1 MRSFLSAD
9 REGQRN
15 ERRIERTWC
24 AVVLVLVI
32 AGMIIPTGFAEAGAV
47 TTLIN
52 TLLVVIA
59 KVLEWIIFFIGRLV
73 ILIVDVVIQV
83 AQYNH
88 FVDSA
93 PVRNGWPLVRDVTNM
108 FFIVILLIVAFGT
121 IVQYEKLH
129 YRKILPKLLLM
140 AVLVNFSLT
149 LIGLLIDFSQV
160 LMLTF
165 VNGFKAA
172 AGGNFVEALK
182 LNQVMKLTSEQAEI
196 KAQMGSDTPSDPFI
210 VKIVIAEMLAIFF
223 LGITITM
230 LLIML
235 VYLLARI
242 VGLWIA
248 LILSPLALFATAL
261 PEFLAKKI
269 SRVADGYWKKLGA
282 LLSGGPM
289 MAFFLWLTLAT
300 VQGEGF
306 GGFTDKDAAQ
316 QAEVA
321 GVLTKQSGF
330 ATAIAN
336 VEDVATFFVA
346 IIMLLMGVK
355 AAVEV
360 TDVISPKA
368 AAIGGKIRDV
378 GVKGAKFA
386 AYGGMMMAGAGAAR
400 GAAYAA
406 RGAYRAGRYGAGA
419 VGGAAGRGID
429 RRVDI
434 TGRGGRF
441 MQRAGATLGSTALMG
456 AGARMA
462 GVRPGARREM
472 GAKMEKGLANLP
484 MGQRLGQLEKLSKSR
499 NVDRAQAAQLQLT
512 KLASTP
518 DGIGAKSKQ
527 FEEEAAAKGIPEGKE
542 RKAYAEVRARQYT
555 GQQLSELEARSRE
568 THDEDSL
575 KTVRDRIEQRPD
587 LIQDDGKFHDR
598 MTSMADDGVR
608 EMKKKIKSPA
618 YQDSRVWDSLFRST
632 DALNADGTENK
643 ESGFNKELLNA
654 GGTAGI
660 IGQQR
665 LAELQEASEKTKHK
679 GNVKAFLEDE
689 EAFAT
694 SGLAGTFY
702 ARAGAGKYE
711 AVNKADIKI
720 EPEVAKTGKAPR
732 VERRAGEISA
742 GQQRVAD
749 RRAALAQHRRDR
761 GMSPSEHDDTTR
773 AAHSEMGRSQFAV
786 MQAGG
791 SLQEA
796 TGADA
801 QGTFTTQDDSR
812 AFGMAVTQMHQAGNT
827 DVKVYNNMDVD
838 ALNANPGQVNE
849 ARSTFVQNTNVD
861 QVKKS
866 YERAQKSGD
875 TRTLQSVA
883 NMAKAIDTEGSHVQ
897 KMISGQNKAT
907 DKYNKGAVGA
917 GRSPRDR
924 VNTADVIEAA
934 KKNDQGALKSALGD
948 SGLVMDMNDA
958 KALMKRE
965 AVKSDAVLRSYT
977 KHASSRAKSSLRR
990 AASREGRAG
999 RQERKWERGAAA
1011 AGEGGGPDIE
1021 PPRAGGAPRRTP
1033 DETPPP
1039 RPQPRAGGAPPRP
1052 ETPGYG
1058 ERDIGDTGGATP
1070 DIDV

>member
-9 REGQRN
+9 PEDQRN

-24 AVVLVLVI
+24 AVVLVLVV
-32 AGMIIPTGFAEAGAV
+32 AGLIIPTGFAEAGTV

-59 KVLEWIIFFIGRLV
+59 KVLEWIIFFVGRLV

-88 FVDSA
+88 FVASA
-93 PVRNGWPLVRDVTNM
+93 PVQNGWPLVRDVTNM
-108 FFIVILLIVAFGT
+108 FFIIILLITAFGT
-121 IVQYEKLH
+121 IIQYEKLH

-182 LNQVMKLTSEQAEI
+182 LNKIMKLGTTQATLQAE
-196 KAQMGSDTPSDPFI
+196 QLSDTPSDPQI

-235 VYLLARI
+235 VYLIARI

-261 PEFLAKKI
+261 PKFLQDKV
-269 SRVADGYWKKLGA
+269 SGVTGDYWTKLGA

-306 GGFTDKDAAQ
+306 GGFTTDKGAQ
-316 QAEVA
+316 QAEVSNILA
-321 GVLTKQSGF
+321 EGTGF
-330 ATAIAN
+330 ATAVGN

-346 IIMLLMGVK
+346 IIMLLMGVN
-355 AAVEV
+355 AAMSVSR
-360 TDVISPKA
+360 TISPMA
-368 AAIGGKIRDV
+368 GKMAEKIKGA

-400 GAAYAA
+400 GA
-406 RGAYRAGRYGAGA
+406 YRAGRYGAGA
-419 VGGAAGRGID
+419 IGGAAGRGID
-429 RRVDI
+429 RRLDV

-456 AGARMA
+456 AGAKMA
-462 GVRPGARREM
+462 GVRPGARKEM
-472 GAKMEKGLANLP
+472 GGKMEKGLANLP
-484 MGQRLGQLEKLSKSR
+484 MGQRLNQLEKLSKSH
-499 NVDRAQAAQLQLT
+499 NKDKAQAAQLQLT

-518 DGIGAKSKQ
+518 DGIGAKAGQ
-527 FEEEAAAKGIPEGKE
+527 FKEEAIAKGITDEKQQ
-542 RKAYAEVRARQYT
+542 KAYADVRARQYT
-555 GQQLSELEARSRE
+555 GQQLDELETRAKE
-568 THDEDSL
+568 THDEETL
-575 KTVRDRIEQRPD
+575 KLVRDRREPRPD
-587 LIQDDGKFHDR
+587 LIQGDDKLHDR
-598 MTSMADDGVR
+598 VTSMADDGVR
-608 EMKKKIKSPA
+608 EFKKKTKSQA
-618 YQDSRVWDSLFRST
+618 YQDSRVWDSLLRST
-632 DALNADGTENK
+632 DALNSDGSVNE
-643 ESGFNKELLNA
+643 ESGFTKELLNA

-665 LAELQEASEKTKHK
+665 LAELQEAAKKADHVNEDGSA
-679 GNVKAFLEDE
+679 NVKSFLEDR
-689 EAFAT
+689 EAFNKSEA
-694 SGLAGTFY
+694 AGTFY

-711 AVNKADIKI
+711 GVKKSDIKI
-720 EPEVAKTGKAPR
+720 GEGVAKTGKAPR
-732 VERRAGEISA
+732 VQRRTGEISA

-749 RRAALAQHRRDR
+749 RRAELASHRSSS
-761 GMSPSEHDDTTR
+761 GMAPNQHDDTTR
-773 AAHSEMGRSQFAV
+773 AAHSEMGRTQFAV

-812 AFGMAVTQMHQAGNT
+812 AFGMAVTEMHKEGNT
-827 DVKVYNNMDVD
+827 DVKVYNNLDVD
-838 ALNANPGQVNE
+838 ALNANPNQVNE

-875 TRTLQSVA
+875 ARTLQSVA
-883 NMAKAIDTEGSHVQ
+883 NMAKAIDTEGSRVQ
-897 KMISGQNKAT
+897 KLIGGHNKAT
-907 DKYNKGAVGA
+907 DKYNSG
-917 GRSPRDR
+917 
-924 VNTADVIEAA
+924 AA
-934 KKNDQGALKSALGD
+934 KGGFTKKKKINEVELVAAAQRNDQAAFKEALGD
-948 SGLVMDMNDA
+948 SGLVLDMNDG
-958 KALMKRE
+958 KALMKQME
-965 AVKSDAVLRSYT
+965 VKNDEVLRSYT
-977 KHASSRAKSSLRR
+977 KHASSRVKSSLRR
-990 AASREGRAG
+990 ATSESGRTEHKV
-999 RQERKWERGAAA
+999 QKEERKLERGAAGPAGA
-1011 AGEGGGPDIE
+1011 AAPEVE
-1021 PPRAGGAPRRTP
+1021 PAVRPKPP
-1033 DETPPP
+1033 ETPPTEE
-1039 RPQPRAGGAPPRP
+1039 G
-1052 ETPGYG
+1052 T
-1058 ERDIGDTGGATP
+1058 T
-1070 DIDV
+1070 V